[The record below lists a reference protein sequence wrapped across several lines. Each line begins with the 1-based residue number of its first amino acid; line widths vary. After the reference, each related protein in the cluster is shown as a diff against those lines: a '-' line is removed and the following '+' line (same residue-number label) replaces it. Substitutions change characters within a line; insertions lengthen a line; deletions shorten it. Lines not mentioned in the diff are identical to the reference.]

1 MAASDRS
8 AVESDVD
15 RRAASRPHWRE
26 TYVGTVVGDR
36 VLDGYIDLD
45 HRDDQGL
52 VIVDYKPDTVPA
64 AALDRRVTYYQPQVA
79 AYGTALTAATGQPVA
94 CAVLLCLFPT
104 GAVAKILNDI
114 DDAITHL
121 GDQVLT
127 STKPGSLGNGLCPP
141 RRSCSH

>member
-1 MAASDRS
+1 VAASDRS

-64 AALDRRVTYYQPQVA
+64 AALDRRVTYYQPLVA
-79 AYGTALTAATGQPVA
+79 AYVIALTAATGQPVA
-94 CAVLLCLFPT
+94 CAVLPCLSPP
-104 GAVAKILNDI
+104 APWRRSSM
-114 DDAITHL
+114 
-121 GDQVLT
+121 T
-127 STKPGSLGNGLCPP
+127 STTPSPISATRSLH
-141 RRSCSH
+141 RRNPAH